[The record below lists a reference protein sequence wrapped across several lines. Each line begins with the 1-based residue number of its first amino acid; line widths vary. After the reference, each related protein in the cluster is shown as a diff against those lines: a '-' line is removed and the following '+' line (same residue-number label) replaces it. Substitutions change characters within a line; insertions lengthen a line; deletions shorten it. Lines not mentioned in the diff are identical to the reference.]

1 MSKTTFPKEPIYN
14 YNDWIKYI
22 QEQVVK
28 SKTNK

>member
-1 MSKTTFPKEPIYN
+1 MSKTTFPKDPIYN

>member
-1 MSKTTFPKEPIYN
+1 MSKTTFPKDPIYN

-28 SKTNK
+28 SKINK